1 MDAYRHGA
9 PESTAPNDDIV
20 EDSFIRYEAALLR
33 YVTARTRDA
42 DLAADIAHEAF
53 LRLLQETQAGR
64 APREPLPW
72 LQRVALNLVI
82 SGARRTA
89 VAERCEPRL
98 RSAAASYETPETA
111 AIVTERDAI
120 LREALTA
127 LEPTQRQAIVLA
139 ARGFGGG
146 EIAALIGRSEGATRT
161 LICRARSRLRADLRE
176 AIA

>member
-1 MDAYRHGA
+1 MDAHRPAA
-9 PESTAPNDDIV
+9 PESTIPSDDLV
-20 EDSFIRYEAALLR
+20 EDSFVRYEAALLR

-64 APREPLPW
+64 APRAPLPW

-89 VAERCEPRL
+89 VAERSEPRL
-98 RSAAASYETPETA
+98 RSGAVSYETPEVA
-111 AIVTERDAI
+111 ALVTERDAI
-120 LREALTA
+120 LHEALTA

-161 LICRARSRLRADLRE
+161 LMCRARSKLRADLRE
-176 AIA
+176 AMA

>member
-1 MDAYRHGA
+1 MDALRPAA
-9 PESTAPNDDIV
+9 PESIVPSDDIV

-53 LRLLQETQAGR
+53 LRLLQESQAGR

-98 RSAAASYETPETA
+98 RSGAASDETPEMA
-111 AIVTERDAI
+111 ALVAERDAI
-120 LREALTA
+120 LREALTT
-127 LEPTQRQAIVLA
+127 LEPTQRQAVVLA
-139 ARGFGGG
+139 ARGFGGS
-146 EIAALIGRSEGATRT
+146 EIAAVIGRSEGATRT
-161 LICRARSRLRADLRE
+161 LICRARSRLRSDLRE
-176 AIA
+176 AMG